1 MKKTI
6 NILFAFAMIL
16 SIAFIGDALSSNGS
30 LSVKA
35 QTGQATVRRR
45 RTGGVVGSAARGTR
59 YAAHKTKRAGKYVA
73 HKSVRGTMYAGKKT
87 VQGTKY
93 TAHKTKVVTKNVG
106 KKTVNGTKSVFSKT
120 KKVVVGDN

>member
-45 RTGGVVGSAARGTR
+45 RTGGVVGATARGTR
-59 YAAHKTKRAGKYVA
+59 YVAHKTKRAGKYVA
-73 HKSVRGTMYAGKKT
+73 HKTVRGTMYAGKKT

-93 TAHKTKVVTKNVG
+93 TAHKTKRGAKAVT
-106 KKTVNGTKSVFSKT
+106 SRT
-120 KKVVVGDN
+120 KKILLGDNN